1 VTRNYKSFILWDN
14 KQLTLDIFN
23 WIYKLYNI
31 NLINTMTRMTILMAQ
46 FTLNSARK
54 LQAIN
59 VVVVFSDV
67 IVR

>member
-1 VTRNYKSFILWDN
+1 
-14 KQLTLDIFN
+14 
-23 WIYKLYNI
+23 
-31 NLINTMTRMTILMAQ
+31 MTRMTILMAQ

-54 LQAIN
+54 LQAKN